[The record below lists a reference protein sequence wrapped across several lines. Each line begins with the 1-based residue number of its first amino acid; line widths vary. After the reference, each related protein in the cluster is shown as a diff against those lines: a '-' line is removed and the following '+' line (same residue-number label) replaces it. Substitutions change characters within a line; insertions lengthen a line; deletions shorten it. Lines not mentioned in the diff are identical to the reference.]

1 MEIKLKKISD
11 IEWEIPKGTI
21 QGMKV
26 PGIVFASKIL
36 LEKMKLDKTLQQTAN
51 VATLPGIYKHAIC
64 LPDGHEG
71 YGFPIGGVAALDF
84 KEGGISPGGIGYDI
98 NCGVRLLRTSL
109 TDKEIHEKLK
119 ELVMA
124 IFRNVPSGLG
134 SKGKVR
140 LRSRA
145 ELDEVLKIGARW
157 AVEKGYGWKKDLKHL
172 ESEGELKIAEPRY
185 VSDTAIK
192 RGLPQLG
199 SLGAGN
205 HFLEIQRVGEI
216 FDEKTAKVFG
226 IEKKDQITIMIHCG
240 SRGLGHQVCTDY
252 LREMEKTFPDIL
264 KKLPDRELIYAP
276 AGSELADRY
285 LKAMS
290 CAANYAWANRQMIV
304 HQIRESFEKVF
315 NRSAED
321 MGMDIIYDVAHN
333 IAKIETHK
341 INGKDVK
348 VYMHRKGATRAF
360 GPGHPEI
367 PSDYQKVGQPVL
379 LPGSMGTASFVL
391 VGSKTAMEKTFGSTA
406 HGAGRLMS
414 RHSAL
419 KQFRGEEIK
428 KQLEEEKKMFIRSA
442 SWKGIAEE
450 APGAYKDVEEVA
462 RVSHK
467 AGIGNLVVRLRPVG
481 VVKG

>member
-1 MEIKLKKISD
+1 MD
-11 IEWEIPKGTI
+11 
-21 QGMKV
+21 
-26 PGIVFASKIL
+26 
-36 LEKMKLDKTLQQTAN
+36 
-51 VATLPGIYKHAIC
+51 Y
-64 LPDGHEG
+64 
-71 YGFPIGGVAALDF
+71 

-98 NCGVRLLRTSL
+98 NCGVRLLKTNM
-109 TDKEIHEKLK
+109 TEKEVRKKLK
-119 ELVMA
+119 EIVMA
-124 IFRNVPSGLG
+124 LFRNVPSGLG

-140 LRSRA
+140 LKTRA
-145 ELDEVLKIGARW
+145 ELEQVLKLGARW

-172 ESEGELKIAEPRY
+172 ESEGELKIADPKY
-185 VSDTAIK
+185 VSDIAIK

-205 HFLEIQRVGEI
+205 HFLEIQRVDEI
-216 FDEKTAKVFG
+216 FDEKTAKTFG
-226 IEKKDQITIMIHCG
+226 ITEKNQVTAMIHCG
-240 SRGLGHQVCTDY
+240 SRGFGHQVCSDY
-252 LREMEKTFPDIL
+252 LREMERTFPDIL

-276 AGSELADRY
+276 AGSALADKY

-304 HQIRESFEKVF
+304 HWVREAFERVF
-315 NRSAED
+315 NKSAED
-321 MGMDIIYDVAHN
+321 MGLEIIYDVAHN

-341 INGKDVK
+341 INGKNVK

-379 LPGSMGTASFVL
+379 LPGSMGTASFIL
-391 VGSKTAMEKTFGSTA
+391 VGSETSMEKTFGSTA

-414 RHSAL
+414 RHAAL
-419 KQFRGEEIK
+419 RQWRGEEVK
-428 KQLEEEKKMFIRSA
+428 KKLEAEQKIFIRSA

-462 RVSHK
+462 NVSHK
-467 AGIGNLVVRLRPVG
+467 AGIGNLVTRLRPVG